1 MTQLLLGWK
10 MKPPTNR
17 QQHRRTTGR
26 CDGLHRSRYIPG
38 RYRYGIDYPVGAEVS
53 GVTLGLTRGN
63 PPVVCVKGHT
73 YWYED
78 IVAFTLTAGGEVCF
92 PLC

>member
-1 MTQLLLGWK
+1 M
-10 MKPPTNR
+10 
-17 QQHRRTTGR
+17 
-26 CDGLHRSRYIPG
+26 
-38 RYRYGIDYPVGAEVS
+38 
-53 GVTLGLTRGN
+53 
-63 PPVVCVKGHT
+63 VCVKGHT